1 MPDRPLP
8 AGADRA
14 GADYW
19 EGFWRR
25 RRTTGV
31 ATRASYFHRRVIA
44 LLSSHAGRGSS
55 VLEVGCGGSVWLPA
69 LAARGA
75 RCWGIDR
82 SAEGLALLERTLKR
96 RRVEATLVSGD
107 LFDSTALPVGHF
119 DLVYSVGLVE
129 HFSPPGTLLQ
139 RLGELVSPG
148 GVLVTLV
155 PNFTGR
161 WGRWQ
166 RRLDAQVYDTHV
178 IYTPSGLD
186 GVHRDAGLALAEPA
200 QFFGGFAPLVVNPGR
215 SLAGL
220 PPAAGLALT
229 ASVWFAQQA
238 VAWVS
243 HGLAA
248 ADAPGRSGYIAG
260 VYRAR
265 QTSDQT

>member
-1 MPDRPLP
+1 MPDRSQP

-19 EGFWRR
+19 DVFWRR

-44 LLSSHAGRGSS
+44 LLSGHAARGTS

-82 SAEGLALLERTLKR
+82 SAEGLALLEHTLTR
-96 RRVEATLVSGD
+96 RRVEATLVAGD
-107 LFDSTALPVGHF
+107 LFDPAALPARYF
-119 DLVYSVGLVE
+119 DVVYSVGLVE

-139 RLGELVSPG
+139 RLGELVSPD

-166 RRLDAQVYDTHV
+166 RRLDPEVYDTHV

-186 GVHRDAGLALAEPA
+186 GVHCDAGLAVAEPA
-200 QFFGGFAPLVVNPGR
+200 RFFGGFAPLVVNPGR
-215 SLAGL
+215 ALAGL

-229 ASVWFAQQA
+229 ATVWVAQQA
-238 VAWVS
+238 VAWAS
-243 HGLAA
+243 SGLAA
-248 ADAPGRSGYIAG
+248 ADGPGRSGYIAG
-260 VYRAR
+260 VYRAGR
-265 QTSDQT
+265 RAT